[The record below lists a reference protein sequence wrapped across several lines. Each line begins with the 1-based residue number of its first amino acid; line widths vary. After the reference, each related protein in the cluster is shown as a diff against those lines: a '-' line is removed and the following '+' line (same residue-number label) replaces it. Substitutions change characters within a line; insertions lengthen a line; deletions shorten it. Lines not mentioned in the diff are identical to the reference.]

1 MVTSP
6 LDALSTPRHMPP
18 GDIEAT
24 DKAMAGFMAG
34 APASRRKAWP
44 PDVWWDGIGMRICCS
59 CEWVEISDQLGIY
72 IYIYCVYIYTAYI
85 YVYTYI
91 YICIYDISIST
102 GIDWDITN

>member
-1 MVTSP
+1 VVTSP

-72 IYIYCVYIYTAYI
+72 IYTVYIYILHIYMCIPIYI
-85 YVYTYI
+85 YVYMI
-91 YICIYDISIST
+91 YPFQLELI
-102 GIDWDITN
+102 GI